1 MITKIAFAFFGLF
14 AVFAVHAETWPPL
27 KPPDPLALDWVIK
40 QVLTRYPEVH
50 AKHRAYLSALERAPQ
65 AGALDDPT
73 LSVMIDDWSTRRL
86 DGAGAGDADKMIELA
101 QKFPARGK
109 RALRAEVADR
119 DADMV
124 YIEANEHHLE
134 LQWQAQQAFYDYL
147 LADQRLALAEN
158 QRRLWVA
165 YTPAVKARSH
175 KSLTT
180 PRDLAAESARINTDL
195 LRFARDRHS
204 AIVRLNTLL
213 SRNWEAPLTK
223 PALTEPTELPGNREE
238 MVGRALKESIAT
250 RTVAARI
257 SRANAAMK
265 LAKKDSSP
273 DFTVF
278 GRYTAAGSDLRDDS
292 VRLGVSVNLPLWAK
306 QKQDHAVAQAT
317 HELGQWQEQH
327 RAEGNAIVRDITL
340 LHEAARTQRDALRYY
355 EQDIVPR
362 TAQLLNT
369 ATATYQAGRS
379 ELIALL
385 DAYKAKYDVDMEA
398 LALRVDYEKSLTELN
413 RKMGVLPEFMA
424 KTMSANPLN
433 SPRDPSAK

>member
-1 MITKIAFAFFGLF
+1 MF

-73 LSVMIDDWSTRRL
+73 VGVMIDRWSTRRL
-86 DGAGAGDADKMIELA
+86 DGAGAGDAEKMIELA
-101 QKFPARGK
+101 QKFPAPGK
-109 RALRAEVADR
+109 RALRAEVAER

-158 QRRLWVA
+158 QRRLLVA

-175 KSLTT
+175 RSLTM
-180 PRDLAAESARINTDL
+180 PRDLAAESARFATDV
-195 LRFARDRHS
+195 LRFNRDRHN

-213 SRNWEAPLTK
+213 SRGWEAPLTK
-223 PALTEPTELPGNREE
+223 PALTEPTDMPGDREE
-238 MVGRALKESIAT
+238 LVRRALKGSIAM
-250 RTVAARI
+250 RSVAARI
-257 SRANAAMK
+257 ARANAAMK
-265 LAKKDSSP
+265 LAKKDASP

-278 GRYTAAGSDLRDDS
+278 GRYTASDTDADDDS
-292 VRLGVSVNLPLWAK
+292 VRLGVSLNLPLWAK
-306 QKQDHAVAQAT
+306 RKQDHAVAEAT
-317 HELGQWQEQH
+317 HELGQWQEQR

-340 LHEAARTQRDALRYY
+340 LYETARSQRDALRYY
-355 EQDIVPR
+355 EQDIIPR

-433 SPRDPSAK
+433 TPRDPSAK

>member
-1 MITKIAFAFFGLF
+1 MITQSALAFFGMF
-14 AVFAVHAETWPPL
+14 VVFAVRAETAPPL
-27 KPPDPLALDWVIK
+27 TPPDPLALDWVIT
-40 QVLTRYPEVH
+40 QVLTRYPEVQ
-50 AKHRAYLSALERAPQ
+50 AKHRAYLSALERGPQ
-65 AGALDDPT
+65 AGALDDPI
-73 LSVMIDDWSTRRL
+73 LSVMIDNWSTRRL

-101 QKFPARGK
+101 QKLPARGK
-109 RALRAEVADR
+109 RTLRTEVADR
-119 DADMV
+119 DADMA

-134 LQWQAQQAFYDYL
+134 LQWQTQQAFYDYL
-147 LADQRLALAEN
+147 LADRRIALAEN
-158 QRRLWVA
+158 QRRLWLA

-175 KSLTT
+175 KTLTT
-180 PRDLAAESARINTDL
+180 PRDLAAESARIATDL
-195 LRFARDRHS
+195 LRFNRDRHS
-204 AIVRLNTLL
+204 AVVRLNTLL
-213 SRNWEAPLTK
+213 SRDWEAPLTN
-223 PALTEPTELPGNREE
+223 PALMEPTDLPGNREE
-238 MVGRALKESIAT
+238 LVERALKESIAM

-257 SRANAAMK
+257 SRADAAMK

-278 GRYTAAGSDLRDDS
+278 GRYVAAGSDARDDS

-317 HELGQWQEQH
+317 HELGQWQEQR
-327 RAEGNAIVRDITL
+327 RAEGNAIVRDIAL
-340 LHEAARTQRDALRYY
+340 LHESARSQRDALRYY

-379 ELIALL
+379 ELLALL

-398 LALRVDYEKSLTELN
+398 LALRIDYEKSLIELN

-433 SPRDPSAK
+433 TARDPSEK

>member
-1 MITKIAFAFFGLF
+1 MITKFVLTLVGLSVAFL
-14 AVFAVHAETWPPL
+14 VHAETWPPL
-27 KPPDPLALDWVIK
+27 KPPDPLSLDWVTK

-50 AKHRAYLSALERAPQ
+50 AKHRAYLAALERAPQ

-73 LSVMIDDWSTRRL
+73 LSVMIDSWSTRRF
-86 DGAGAGDADKMIELA
+86 DGAGAGDADKMIEIA
-101 QKFPARGK
+101 QKLPAPGK
-109 RALRAEVADR
+109 RALRANVAER
-119 DADMV
+119 DADLV
-124 YIEANEHHLE
+124 FIEANEHHLE

-175 KSLTT
+175 SSLAT

-195 LRFARDRHS
+195 LRFNRDRHS

-223 PALTEPTELPGNREE
+223 PALTEPTDLPGNREE
-238 MVGRALKESIAT
+238 LVERALKGSIAM

-257 SRANAAMK
+257 ARADSAMK
-265 LAKKDSSP
+265 LAKKDASP
-273 DFTVF
+273 DYTVF
-278 GRYTAAGSDLRDDS
+278 GRYTAAGTDTGDDS

-317 HELGQWQEQH
+317 HELGQWQEQR
-327 RAEGNAIVRDITL
+327 RAEGNALVRDITL
-340 LHEAARTQRDALRYY
+340 LYESARTQRDALRYY

-398 LALRVDYEKSLTELN
+398 LALRIDYEKSLIELN

-433 SPRDPSAK
+433 TPRDPSAK